1 MATKAEVLA
10 RVKKQQAD
18 PAYLH
23 AVDPNFAKTGFT
35 LGDTSKLK
43 TVSVIDPYAIPDEY
57 GNLNNDF
64 SYQEDPYGQRVG
76 FSANQGVD
84 NEGNP
89 QGSPEYRQLTNVG
102 GKQVQ
107 VFYDDK
113 GNFKSA
119 IGDDITKNGHK
130 YTPIYDQKGNIVQ
143 YADAGGDGFGD
154 FVKMA
159 ALSAL
164 TAGLGGA
171 AGLGESLYGL
181 TGTAGSIAGGATLG
195 AGKAALTGGNLQ
207 DILKSAALGG
217 LGGAGSVN
225 IGGTG
230 FTVGDLTKAA
240 NVLQA
245 AKSGDM
251 FSAIT
256 GAANMSGLSTDIP
269 IGNTGYTLS
278 DLTKNAKLAQA
289 VLSGNPQAVISAIT
303 KFSGMVQANST
314 NTPTEDQVN
323 ARNKDFIDSL
333 SPYESKNPNALLDLA
348 VGNQQK
354 SAEADQPAIDAR
366 TQDIIKQLE
375 KAGVPIDEAATDWA
389 ALYAQETT
397 DPVTGKTIK
406 GVDVSTYAPQNL
418 NIDPAQWDSYTK
430 NLQSIIDKGGYTSQW
445 QTVGTDRIM
454 VQDDGTAIATNENG
468 DPYSLTKTQVDQ
480 MVQNGILNTANSGY
494 VAATGGTGNNPG
506 GTKTT
511 TTPVG
516 GTKTTTPA
524 TQTTTP
530 TASTPTASAP
540 TTTRVGLDPLD
551 VAKMK
556 NDVAH
561 IKAMEEL
568 FGGSIYDQTPASSAH
583 DQTDIVEAATGGQ
596 VYSGGGD
603 IHALL
608 QLLRS

>member
-1 MATKAEVLA
+1 M
-10 RVKKQQAD
+10 
-18 PAYLH
+18 
-23 AVDPNFAKTGFT
+23 AKTVVAQAAPKQGPKSIFSPLDLTKLTLHPKDEISGYDNDTGATIYNPYYTDAQGNRITKSQSIDSYTPENGGPVVESNPTTTYQAPININGQTFT
-35 LGDTSKLK
+35 GNFNGQGEFQIGYGKEIVQNGHHWLP
-43 TVSVIDPYAIPDEY
+43 VIDPQ
-57 GNLNNDF
+57 GKVT
-64 SYQEDPYGQRVG
+64 YQI
-76 FSANQGVD
+76 N
-84 NEGNP
+84 
-89 QGSPEYRQLTNVG
+89 
-102 GKQVQ
+102 
-107 VFYDDK
+107 
-113 GNFKSA
+113 
-119 IGDDITKNGHK
+119 
-130 YTPIYDQKGNIVQ
+130 DQK
-143 YADAGGDGFGD
+143 DGFGD
-154 FVKMA
+154 FAKMV

-164 TAGLGGA
+164 TAGVGSALGGA
-171 AGLGESLYGL
+171 SGLGQSLYGL
-181 TGTAGSIAGGATLG
+181 SGTAGQIAGGATLG
-195 AGKAALTGGNLQ
+195 AGRAAISGGDILTGALT
-207 DILKSAALGG
+207 GG
-217 LGGAGSVN
+217 LGGAGNLS
-225 IGGTG
+225 IGDTG

-245 AKSGDM
+245 AKSKDM

-269 IGNTGYTLS
+269 IGDTGYTLG

-333 SPYESKNPNALLDLA
+333 SPYEIKDPNALIDLA

-354 SAEADQPAIDAR
+354 SAAADQPLIDAR

-375 KAGVPIDEAATDWA
+375 KAGIPIDEATTDWA

-418 NIDPAQWDSYTK
+418 NIDSAQWDSYTK
-430 NLQSIIDKGGYTSQW
+430 NLQSIIDSGGYTSQW

-454 VQDDGTAIATNENG
+454 VQDDGTAIATDENG
-468 DPYSLTKTQVDQ
+468 NPYSLTKDQVDQ

-494 VAATGGTGNNPG
+494 VAATGGTGNVPG
-506 GTKTT
+506 GSGTKTT
-511 TTPVG
+511 TPAG

-524 TQTTTP
+524 GGTTNP
-530 TASTPTASAP
+530 ASSTSGTPTASAP

-596 VYSGGGD
+596 IYSGGGD

>member
-1 MATKAEVLA
+1 M
-10 RVKKQQAD
+10 
-18 PAYLH
+18 
-23 AVDPNFAKTGFT
+23 AKTVAAQAIQNQGPKSIFSPLDFALAKANT
-35 LGDTSKLK
+35 TEMTTDNDGNPVPASFYYNAKGDKVTKNESSYSTGDQDYGQQLEIHAGPTTYTAPLK
-43 TVSVIDPYAIPDEY
+43 VGNQIFDATYGENGDFQIGYGKEFYQNGHHWLPVLDAQGNVSYT
-57 GNLNNDF
+57 NND
-64 SYQEDPYGQRVG
+64 Q
-76 FSANQGVD
+76 
-84 NEGNP
+84 
-89 QGSPEYRQLTNVG
+89 
-102 GKQVQ
+102 
-107 VFYDDK
+107 
-113 GNFKSA
+113 
-119 IGDDITKNGHK
+119 H
-130 YTPIYDQKGNIVQ
+130 
-143 YADAGGDGFGD
+143 DGFGD
-154 FVKMA
+154 FAKMV

-164 TAGLGGA
+164 TAGFGGA
-171 AGLGESLYGL
+171 AGVGQNLFGL
-181 TGTAGSIAGGATLG
+181 SGTAGQIAGGAALG
-195 AGKAALTGGNLQ
+195 AGRAAISGG
-207 DILKSAALGG
+207 DILKGAFTGG
-217 LGGAGSVN
+217 LGGAGN
-225 IGGTG
+225 LGIGDTG
-230 FTVGDLTKAA
+230 FTVGQVMTAANAVKAA
-240 NVLQA
+240 E
-245 AKSGDM
+245 KGDWM
-251 FSAIT
+251 NAIT
-256 GAANMSGLSTDIP
+256 GAASLSGAGSTQ
-269 IGNTGYTLS
+269 IGDTGYTLG
-278 DLTKNAKLAQA
+278 DLAKNAKLAQSI
-289 VLSGNPQAVISAIT
+289 LSGKGNLQSVLSAIT
-303 KFSGMVQANST
+303 SVAGSANKDVIQTLTDAGMSGPQA
-314 NTPTEDQVN
+314 
-323 ARNKDFIDSL
+323 KDFIDSL

-375 KAGVPIDEAATDWA
+375 KAGVTIDEAATDWA

-511 TTPVG
+511 TPVG

-530 TASTPTASAP
+530 AASTPTTSSTP
-540 TTTRVGLDPLD
+540 TATRIGLDPLD
-551 VAKMK
+551 VLKMK

-561 IKAMEEL
+561 IKSLEEL
-568 FGGSIYDQTPASSAH
+568 FGGSIYDHTPASSAQ
-583 DQTDIVEAATGGQ
+583 DQTDVVEAATGGQ
-596 VYSGGGD
+596 IYSSGGD